1 MLRYAADGLGQDLGL
16 MAHRDVPNAD
26 TPVIGRAMSAASA
39 VLSARHH
46 SAERLA
52 GDFHAQ

>member
-16 MAHRDVPNAD
+16 MVHRDVPNAD

-39 VLSARHH
+39 VLSTRQRGA
-46 SAERLA
+46 A
-52 GDFHAQ
+52 GG